1 MSNSVADA
9 IVSQL
14 VHFGVKRVYGV
25 PGDSINPL
33 VDAIR
38 RNPALRFIQVR
49 HEEGGALAASF
60 EAKFTGSLAAVLGTS
75 GPGSVH
81 LLNGL
86 YDAKLEHAPVIA
98 LTGQVRTESI
108 GLDSPQEVN
117 LLKLYD
123 DVSVFS
129 SQVTNPASAS
139 RMAYLACRTALIER
153 GVSHLV
159 LPVDVLKS
167 GCDESEE
174 FPSAIPV
181 PKFTFD
187 PKPVEELIDRSS
199 RPVIL
204 VGRGA
209 YGSSEKLDRFAERIG
224 APVVYSLNGK
234 GALPEDDPK
243 VMGGIG
249 LLGSKPSS
257 AAMSKADLL
266 LILGSSFPFTE
277 FLPKGIP
284 VIQVDIVPEHIGKR
298 VGVTLGV
305 VSNLEGFFSSV
316 QPREKTEKFYRELEP
331 VKKAWTA
338 ELESREKARENPI
351 PPQAVVREVCELLP
365 RDSVVVC
372 DVGLV
377 TLWCAQNLRLKAP
390 YRFYTSS
397 WLGSMGSGVAGAIGV
412 SFATERPVVA
422 LVGDGG
428 FAMTMMEVLTAV
440 KYARPIKVV
449 VFNNSKLGLI
459 KIEQEMMGFPEFG
472 TELHNPDFAR
482 LAESMGAK
490 GVRIDR
496 VEDLRGALEE
506 LMAQAGPAVLD
517 VVVSADEVPAS
528 PV

>member
-9 IVSQL
+9 IVAQL

-38 RNPALRFIQVR
+38 RNPALKFIQVR

-86 YDAKLEHAPVIA
+86 YDAKLEHSPVVA
-98 LTGQVRTESI
+98 LTGQVKTESI

-129 SQVTNPASAS
+129 AQVTNPASAD
-139 RMAYLACRTALIER
+139 RMAYLACRTALIKR

-167 GCDESEE
+167 ECGQSEDLL
-174 FPSAIPV
+174 PAIPA
-181 PKFTFD
+181 PEFTFD
-187 PKPVEELIDRSS
+187 PRPVEEMINRSA

-204 VGRGA
+204 IGRGA
-209 YGSSEKLDRFAERIG
+209 YGSSEKLDRFAEEIG

-249 LLGSKPSS
+249 LLGSKPST

-305 VSNLEGFFSSV
+305 VSTLDRFFSSV
-316 QPREKTEKFYRELEP
+316 RPKGKEQKFYRELEP
-331 VKKAWTA
+331 VRRAWIA
-338 ELESREKARENPI
+338 ELENREKARENPI
-351 PPQAVVREVCELLP
+351 PPQAVIREVCDLLP
-365 RDSVVVC
+365 KDSVVIC

-377 TLWCAQNLRLKAP
+377 TLWCAQNLRLKDS

-397 WLGSMGSGVAGAIGV
+397 WLGSMGSGVAGAVGV
-412 SFATERPVVA
+412 SFATERPVVS

-472 TELHNPDFAR
+472 TELHNPDFAK

-490 GVRIDR
+490 GVRVDKI
-496 VEDLRGALEE
+496 EDLRGALEE
-506 LMAQAGPAVLD
+506 LMAVRGPAVLD
-517 VVVSADEVPAS
+517 VVVSANEVPAS
-528 PV
+528 PI